1 MTLGYSDVDVDK
13 VEHARRIT
21 LSLLNETNALLED
34 EKMVNGAETKRY
46 SRLNE
51 KLEAIKYLED
61 LVLKELRAIFY

>member
-21 LSLLNETNALLED
+21 LNLLKETNALLED
-34 EKMVNGAETKRY
+34 EKAVNGAETKRY
-46 SRLNE
+46 SRLSD